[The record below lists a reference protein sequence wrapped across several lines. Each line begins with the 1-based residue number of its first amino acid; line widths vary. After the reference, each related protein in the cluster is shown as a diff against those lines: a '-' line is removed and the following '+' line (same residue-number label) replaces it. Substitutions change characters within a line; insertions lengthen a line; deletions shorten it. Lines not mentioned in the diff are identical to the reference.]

1 MTIQGDKI
9 VVVGAGLMGTGIAHA
24 FASSG
29 FPTVLVDT
37 NAQALQQ
44 AAQSVHKI
52 LDDGVKL
59 GKVEAAAAEAAKA
72 RLATNTDLGSA
83 AQGAM
88 LLVETV
94 SENLAVKKAVVAQAA
109 PVMAANAIIA
119 TNTSA
124 LSVTEI
130 ATSAPAPD
138 RVVGMHFF
146 NPVHKMKLVELV
158 RGLATSDETVARTR
172 AYSDAVGKTSIIV
185 NESPGL
191 TTSRMSALAGNEAM
205 WMLQEGTASA
215 EDIDTALRLG
225 FNHPMGPLELGDL
238 TGWDTRLSV
247 LKYLHQTLGEVWSA
261 VAHEGVLRVDQ
272 QVAVRLAAT
281 RHTDG
286 RWCRPSCQASQAVH
300 AGTRGAPAV
309 PTAACSAMPAGLS
322 GKTTPAA
329 PDRVIRTSAATT
341 HPPGGAQ
348 RSTNALSR
356 SRGGGAPPVRE
367 IRRPGRLAPRLNR
380 PPLVATGTQPAV

>member
-1 MTIQGDKI
+1 MVERKDKV

-29 FPTVLVDT
+29 FTTVLVDT
-37 NAQALQQ
+37 SAAALE
-44 AAQSVHKI
+44 QSREQIGKI

-59 GKVEAAAAEAAKA
+59 GKVEAAAAGASKA
-72 RLATNTDLGSA
+72 RLTVETDLAQA
-83 AQGAM
+83 ARGAN

-94 SENLAVKKAVVAQAA
+94 SEKLEVKKAVVSTAA
-109 PVMAANAIIA
+109 PLLADAAVIA

-130 ATSAPAPD
+130 ATAVTSPE

-158 RGLATSDETVARTR
+158 RGLATSDETVLRCR
-172 AYSDAVGKTSIIV
+172 AWSDAIGKTSIVV

-215 EDIDTALRLG
+215 EDIDTAMRLG

-247 LKYLHQTLGEVWSA
+247 LRYLHSTLGDKFRPCPLIIKM
-261 VAHEGVLRVDQ
+261 VA
-272 QVAVRLAAT
+272 A
-281 RHTDG
+281 
-286 RWCRPSCQASQAVH
+286 
-300 AGTRGAPAV
+300 
-309 PTAACSAMPAGLS
+309 
-322 GKTTPAA
+322 
-329 PDRVIRTSAATT
+329 
-341 HPPGGAQ
+341 
-348 RSTNALSR
+348 
-356 SRGGGAPPVRE
+356 
-367 IRRPGRLAPRLNR
+367 GRLGRKAGHGVYQYEGGQRVPGSGLKASA
-380 PPLVATGTQPAV
+380 L